1 MINKNNNPKIR
12 VINLGKRNNKDLENG
27 IKKQNNYYNQ
37 KKTIESYNAKING
50 FQFTKKKIYLETNTT
65 FDKKNN
71 LSLFSFLS
79 SNTNQDDKIV
89 NKSIK
94 TTKETD
100 NTQINLKYSNISN
113 KKKYFFYSKKMGS
126 TINQYN
132 SKPTKNN
139 ELNKELDK
147 FKNRIDSLMKVI
159 EDFEVNYINS
169 SESKRIKDELNDLI
183 NSKNYFSTYECH
195 SSQKSMKLHKR
206 QIYFRESNKNIFNKF
221 KNNNKTVILQNHK
234 LCLLHNTHHNN
245 YSSTKNI
252 NNNTSIISS
261 KNGRNKNIYKKELN
275 KNNNNINSYNRRIN
289 YSSLLEVKSLN
300 KEKGKKSKKEKKK
313 IYMNKNNLNKN
324 KPITHH
330 YPSKSNDVK
339 NFESL
344 YNERK
349 TKNKDIINNNIYIT
363 PTYNKTPKIYRIK
376 EKITKIGKQK
386 SNNNDTNTKK
396 KVFKK

>member
-1 MINKNNNPKIR
+1 M
-12 VINLGKRNNKDLENG
+12 ENG

-206 QIYFRESNKNIFNKF
+206 QIYFRESNKNIFNKV

-234 LCLLHNTHHNN
+234 LCLLHNNHHNN

-261 KNGRNKNIYKKELN
+261 KN
-275 KNNNNINSYNRRIN
+275 
-289 YSSLLEVKSLN
+289 
-300 KEKGKKSKKEKKK
+300 
-313 IYMNKNNLNKN
+313 
-324 KPITHH
+324 
-330 YPSKSNDVK
+330 
-339 NFESL
+339 
-344 YNERK
+344 
-349 TKNKDIINNNIYIT
+349 
-363 PTYNKTPKIYRIK
+363 
-376 EKITKIGKQK
+376 
-386 SNNNDTNTKK
+386 
-396 KVFKK
+396 